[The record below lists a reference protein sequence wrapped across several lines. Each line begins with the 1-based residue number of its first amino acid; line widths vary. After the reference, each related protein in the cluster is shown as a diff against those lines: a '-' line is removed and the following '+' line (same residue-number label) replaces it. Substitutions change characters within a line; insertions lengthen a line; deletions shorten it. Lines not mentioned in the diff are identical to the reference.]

1 MDRIRSVVGVGVG
14 FAIFVIGSYMPRSAV
29 AGDHTLTA
37 GLVVGAIGYGAV
49 FAALGG
55 LAAASIAGRKQLAH
69 GVALA
74 VLIAVAALLHPW
86 VEPGSGPRWLD
97 LGAALGMAPAA
108 VLAAWARGWVQPS

>member
-1 MDRIRSVVGVGVG
+1 MDWIRSVVGVGVG

-55 LAAASIAGRKQLAH
+55 LAAASIAGRRQVTH

-74 VLIAVAALLHPW
+74 ALIAVAALVHPW
-86 VEPGSGPRWLD
+86 LEPGSGPRWLD
-97 LGAALGMAPAA
+97 LGAAFGMAPAA
-108 VLAAWARGWVQPS
+108 VLAAWARGRVHPS